1 MSKSLIALKPFTYA
15 GRALQ
20 AGDSFTAA
28 SHEAR
33 ALCAVRRAAPADTY
47 QTTEA
52 AAEVTKAA
60 PAERKPAAK
69 KAAAKKPA
77 SKTAAKKASAKA

>member
-33 ALCAVRRAAPADTY
+33 ALCAVRRAAPAEKY

-52 AAEVTKAA
+52 APEVTKA
-60 PAERKPAAK
+60 PV
-69 KAAAKKPA
+69 AKKPA
-77 SKTAAKKASAKA
+77 TKKAAGKTAAKKASAKA

>member
-20 AGDSFTAA
+20 VGDPFTA
-28 SHEAR
+28 SSTEAR

-52 AAEVTKAA
+52 APEVTKAT
-60 PAERKPAAK
+60 PAAKKPAAK
-69 KAAAKKPA
+69 KAAG
-77 SKTAAKKASAKA
+77 KTAGKKAKAAAQ

>member
-20 AGDSFTAA
+20 AGDSFTA
-28 SHEAR
+28 SSNEAR

-52 AAEVTKAA
+52 APEVTKAT
-60 PAERKPAAK
+60 PAAK
-69 KAAAKKPA
+69 KAE
-77 SKTAAKKASAKA
+77 AKKATSKPATKKASKKA